1 MTINQEAVERFA
13 EASAQRVLLQT
24 MAVLV
29 FGQSGLSAERVRA
42 LGRSLSD
49 QMTDVVIPGADP
61 ADATAIREANARAVV
76 AVFEGVAEAMPNE
89 R

>member
-1 MTINQEAVERFA
+1 MAISQETVERFA
-13 EASAQRVLLQT
+13 EASAQRVLVQT

-49 QMTDVVIPGADP
+49 QMTDVVIPGAEM
-61 ADATAIREANARAVV
+61 ADVEAIREANARAVV
-76 AVFEGVAEAMPNE
+76 AVFEGVAEAMPAD